1 MTPSRIKTSIPAI
14 DEPLG
19 GLLPGEVYVIAGRPK
34 ARSIS
39 DYARDLIA
47 RVDSARELSGELPA
61 TWEEELDDAAAKGL
75 RVMVWVAHLC
85 SHADISA
92 MVGAVKRRQIA
103 LVVLTYTQRSPRV
116 DPTVH
121 DLPHRGALGQM
132 ANAVAL
138 ISTDGDSLR
147 WVKNRGGPLPESP
160 ISWGANHG

>member
-1 MTPSRIKTSIPAI
+1 MLTPPRIETGIPAI

-19 GLLPGEVYVIAGRPK
+19 GLLPGEVYVIAGRPT
-34 ARSIS
+34 ARSLS

-47 RVDSARELSGELPA
+47 QVDGARELSCELPA

-85 SHADISA
+85 SPADISA
-92 MVGAVKRRQIA
+92 MVRAVKRKQIA
-103 LVVLTYTQRSPRV
+103 LVVFTYTRRSHRV

-147 WVKNRGGPLPESP
+147 WVKNRGGPVPGAP
-160 ISWGANHG
+160 TSWER